1 MRNRLLTYLLGIVA
15 FLSLNGCVGAL
26 FPKDSEDGTGSG
38 NIIINISS
46 KPEVK
51 APLAAPDDDV
61 INHLIVWLVKDG
73 KVIQKSVLTPGA
85 QTASVEFNGV
95 QRGRHDIYIV
105 ANRSGLASSYE
116 VESTGISGITS
127 QALDEIADKSS
138 PSYTEDNGVPAALKT
153 YVDVAP
159 GDNVVSAELIRSVG
173 RLTIEFRNLIEEA
186 AADWN
191 YDMYIGDIFLSKRN
205 QKNGYLF
212 PGDVEISRPG
222 DFDNLDFTPLGP
234 LAKIPYNTRAV
245 VFDQYLYETSVS
257 ADPLKMAFAAGIY
270 RSNTPEGD
278 IKYVETTV
286 ETIDYSFGGN
296 TYEISTGTANKY
308 LIHSST
314 NQNLYLGANGDG
326 TDLIV
331 KEFDSDGNIKAD
343 PNIKNF
349 LWTFED
355 GYKIRSVAFPAK
367 YVTLS
372 NSDAGLGGSGTN
384 LGNNT
389 STGANRNRRFRTSN
403 TNYLSVNSSNVVGR
417 SNSAYGWFLRKVTE
431 EPIEETIKTFVGA
444 DETTNPDH
452 FYTIQYINKYG
463 EPVPLTHINRNEH
476 VTLTVNVYYHTE
488 NGSFTF
494 ELENWADKDSNTTF
508 D

>member
-15 FLSLNGCVGAL
+15 LLSLNGCVGGL
-26 FPKDSEDGTGSG
+26 FPKDNEDVNGCG

-51 APLAAPDDDV
+51 APLAAPADDV

-73 KVIQKSVLTPGA
+73 TVIQKSVLTPGT
-85 QTASVEFNGV
+85 QTASVVFDGI

-116 VESTGISGITS
+116 VSATGISGITS
-127 QALDEIADKSS
+127 QALDEIDDKAS
-138 PSYTEDNGVPAALKT
+138 PSYDVANGVPAALKT

-191 YDMYIGDIFLSKRN
+191 YDMYIGEIFLSKRN

-222 DFDNLDFTPLGP
+222 NFDNLDFTPLGS

-257 ADPLKMAFAAGIY
+257 ADPLEMAFAAGIY
-270 RSNTPEGD
+270 KSNTPAGD
-278 IKYVETTV
+278 IEYEETTV
-286 ETIDYSFGGN
+286 PVDIYNFGGQTTN
-296 TYEISTGTANKY
+296 ITTGSQQY
-308 LIHSST
+308 LIRSA
-314 NQNLYLGANGDG
+314 QNSKLYLGVNDAGNG
-326 TDLIV
+326 LV
-331 KEFDSDGNIKAD
+331 AEEFDNDEELKSDPDIN
-343 PNIKNF
+343 NF
-349 LWTFED
+349 LWTFES
-355 GYKIRSVAFPAK
+355 GYRIKSVKTGK
-367 YVTLS
+367 YVTLTS
-372 NSDAGLGGSGTN
+372 SAAGLGDSGTN
-384 LGNNT
+384 LGENT
-389 STGANRNRRFRTSN
+389 SSGRRFRISAGGYN
-403 TNYLSVNSSNVVGR
+403 NYRYLAASSNSIISSSSSYSWYVRTV
-417 SNSAYGWFLRKVTE
+417 SLTTSTK
-431 EPIEETIKTFVGA
+431 TIKTFVGA

-452 FYTIQYINKYG
+452 FYAIQYINKYG

-494 ELENWADKDSNTTF
+494 ELEDWTEKDSNTTF

>member
-15 FLSLNGCVGAL
+15 LLSFNGCVGGL
-26 FPKDSEDGTGSG
+26 FPKDNEDVNGSG

-51 APLAAPDDDV
+51 APLAPPADDV

-73 KVIQKSVLTPGA
+73 TVIKKSVLTPGT
-85 QTASVEFNGV
+85 QTASVVFDGV

-116 VESTGISGITS
+116 VDATGISGITS
-127 QALDEIADKSS
+127 QTLDEIADKAS
-138 PSYTEDNGVPAALKT
+138 PSYDVANGVPAALKT

-173 RLTIEFRNLIEEA
+173 RLTVEFRNLIEEA

-222 DFDNLDFTPLGP
+222 NFDNLDFTPLSS

-270 RSNTPEGD
+270 KSNTPAGN
-278 IKYVETTV
+278 IKYEETTV
-286 ETIDYSFGGN
+286 PVTTYTFGTETTS
-296 TYEISTGTANKY
+296 ISTGSQQY
-308 LIHSST
+308 LIRSA
-314 NQNLYLGANGDG
+314 QNSKLYLGVNDAGNG
-326 TDLIV
+326 LV
-331 KEFDSDGNIKAD
+331 AEEFDNYEELKSDSDIN
-343 PNIKNF
+343 NF
-349 LWTFED
+349 LWTFES
-355 GYKIRSVAFPAK
+355 GYRIKSVKTGK
-367 YVTLS
+367 YVTLTS
-372 NSDAGLGGSGTN
+372 SAAGLGDTGTDLGTN
-384 LGNNT
+384 T
-389 STGANRNRRFRTSN
+389 SSGRRFRIGSYSNYRYLAASSNSIISSTSSYSWYVI
-403 TNYLSVNSSNVVGR
+403 TVNSTTST
-417 SNSAYGWFLRKVTE
+417 K
-431 EPIEETIKTFVGA
+431 TIKTFVGA
-444 DETTNPDH
+444 DEITNPDH
-452 FYTIQYINKYG
+452 FYAIQYINKYG

-494 ELENWADKDSNTTF
+494 VLEDWTDKDSNTTF